1 MLLHDFFINKTNQSP
16 LPDAYIFTMSNMW
29 VECKNVSSV
38 SIEHP
43 LPIIQH
49 LESLNEPND
58 YIFHEKGSSLWA
70 AWDLC
75 GEIKLGSHA
84 EGSNTPLGRNTSRSD
99 SLPSRADVR
108 HFSDLYLRS

>member
-1 MLLHDFFINKTNQSP
+1 
-16 LPDAYIFTMSNMW
+16 MSNMW

-58 YIFHEKGSSLWA
+58 YIFHEKGSSLW
-70 AWDLC
+70 WDLC